1 MGIRRTTATAATVAA
16 VIVVSAAALTAGVT
30 AQDDKGAQIM
40 ALARKALGGEQKL
53 AAIKALSMRATY
65 QREMA
70 MPGMA
75 GGGRATIMINGGPSD
90 GRSPQVTGDIELDVE
105 LPGKYIKVDTSTGFM
120 AMTRTEG
127 FEGDRPFAHAVA
139 ANPGMRIQMDRPG
152 DDPARAKAALQRN
165 QQELARLLLGL
176 IGATQASFPVT
187 YTYAGVAES
196 PDGKADIVDVKG
208 PGDFAARLFLDSG
221 THLPLMLTYMAPEPR
236 IVMQTANRG
245 SGGGA
250 EAERER
256 LENARREA
264 DSAPAKIVEYRIFF
278 SDYRDVGNVSL
289 PHRIARGTAA
299 KTTEEWEV
307 KSYKINPTLKADRF
321 KVS

>member
-1 MGIRRTTATAATVAA
+1 MGIRRTTA
-16 VIVVSAAALTAGVT
+16 IAAAILAVMLTAGAT
-30 AQDDKGAQIM
+30 AQEDKGAQIM

-53 AAIKALSMRATY
+53 AAIKALSIRATY
-65 QREMA
+65 EREMS
-70 MPGMA
+70 MPGMT
-75 GGGRATIMINGGPSD
+75 GGGRATVMINGGPPD
-90 GRSPQVTGDIELDVE
+90 GRTPQVTGEIELDVE
-105 LPGKYIKVDTSTGFM
+105 LPDKYIKVDTSTGFM

-127 FEGDRPFAHAVA
+127 FEGDRPFAHAAA

-152 DDPARAKAALQRN
+152 GDPARAKLALRRN

-176 IGATQASFPVT
+176 IGATQPSFPVT
-187 YTYAGVAES
+187 YTYGGVAAS

-208 PGDFAARLFLDSG
+208 PGDFAARLFLDAG

-245 SGGGA
+245 SGGG

-256 LENARREA
+256 LERARREA
-264 DSAPAKIVEYRIFF
+264 ESQPPKLVEHRLFF
-278 SDYRDVGNVSL
+278 SDYREVGNVSL
-289 PHRIARGTAA
+289 PHRIARGTGE

-307 KSYKINPTLKADRF
+307 KSYKINPALKADRF